1 MRRALMTNLRCT
13 TMKATIEMMLI
24 GPILGEASRATRMGT
39 RMDRAINITII
50 PIRLSVMLRSWI
62 VTTIC
67 GETRRD
73 RSASAEVSNRDMIS
87 SFDYGYAS
95 FPYCDGAALC
105 RLATHTRLYR
115 HFSLPISSLS
125 FSFLIWGFFFVR
137 RVLDCGVCDRGHSVS
152 WDFFLF
158 WSLQVSFLYV

>member
-13 TMKATIEMMLI
+13 IMKATIEMMLT
-24 GPILGEASRATRMGT
+24 GPILGEASRATKMGT

-50 PIRLSVMLRSWI
+50 PIRLSAMLRSWI
-62 VTTIC
+62 VMTIC

-73 RSASAEVSNRDMIS
+73 RSASPEVSNRDMIS

-115 HFSLPISSLS
+115 HFRFLYLLS
-125 FSFLIWGFFFVR
+125 FFPFSLGGFFFVR
-137 RVLDCGVCDRGHSVS
+137 RVLDCGVCDKGA
-152 WDFFLF
+152 
-158 WSLQVSFLYV
+158 